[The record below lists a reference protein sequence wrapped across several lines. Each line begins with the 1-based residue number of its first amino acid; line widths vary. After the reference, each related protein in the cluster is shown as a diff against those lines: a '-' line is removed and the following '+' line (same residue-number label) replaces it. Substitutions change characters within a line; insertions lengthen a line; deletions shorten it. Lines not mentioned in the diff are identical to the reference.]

1 MLPVKES
8 KVLLGFG
15 VNKGRVKSTTAM
27 GKDRPTGKRYVRV
40 QAHGRGGMVCPS
52 WWSSGLRVAALT
64 VLVGMFGIAQGAWAE
79 AAEKTQ
85 QEQQVNTEM
94 RGLTFPLRLATT
106 NPAMYTA
113 ALNEYVA
120 AAHDDYLQKQQQQ
133 AASRE
138 QESLDAVLQIA
149 AKHHGYWNGF
159 DAQEPQ
165 HYAYAAS
172 SDADAIANTAD
183 SAVASV
189 AGNKVISAV
198 EHIAKAREQQAAQE
212 RAKQQREDLFSLAQN
227 LYHRGLIDE
236 ELDLVKVHSAD
247 RDEEAARNGFSFAE
261 QESDVVYF
269 AQLYLARVV
278 ATLIVGTNDQT
289 DAKTVRGFVR
299 GRKI

>member
-1 MLPVKES
+1 
-8 KVLLGFG
+8 
-15 VNKGRVKSTTAM
+15 M
-27 GKDRPTGKRYVRV
+27 GKDRLTGERYVRV
-40 QAHGRGGMVCPS
+40 HAHGRGGMVCPS
-52 WWSSGLRVAALT
+52 WWSRVLRIVAFIAL
-64 VLVGMFGIAQGAWAE
+64 LGMVEMAQGAGAE

-85 QEQQVNTEM
+85 QAQPVNTEM

-106 NPAMYTA
+106 NPALYTA

-120 AAHDDYLQKQQQQ
+120 AAHEDYLQRQQQQ
-133 AASRE
+133 AASME

-165 HYAYAAS
+165 HYAYAD
-172 SDADAIANTAD
+172 SDTDATANTDDA
-183 SAVASV
+183 AVAPVS
-189 AGNKVISAV
+189 GNKAISAV

-247 RDEEAARNGFSFAE
+247 RDEAASRNGFSFAE

-278 ATLIVGTNDQT
+278 AVRGKGTLIVGTNDQT
-289 DAKTVRGFVR
+289 DAKTGRGFLR